1 MSAEPRTPLDIAGEA
16 EATAAVTAQDETPT
30 ASGFWAYPSR
40 LLNWL
45 PAKQGAFWILFATLV
60 PKLFGPIFT
69 IGLRRFLGPGA
80 AGLFDISSVPYKFL
94 DNFRNFGTGPAL
106 VYERKV
112 SKRTADTA
120 WTLNM
125 ILAVVVGLVLELIAH
140 PWAQFDHRPEVEGVI
155 RVLAIA
161 YIFASLTS
169 VHFYLLLRDMDFR
182 ARAIPPVGQVIVA
195 GDIAVIFAIWGFG
208 VGALVGRELAS
219 VISGAIILWFV
230 YPYRPTIYI
239 DRKIAWDLFSY
250 GAWVGMGLTVLY
262 LSQNID
268 LLIGPH
274 FIKSTSDMG
283 FYSTSWKLAFIAA
296 SVFTL
301 VASGMVFPALSRLR
315 GDIVKLRETLIK
327 SIRQLGLVMFPA
339 AALLA
344 TVAPVIIVPLLGT
357 KWEHYRSTFIVLT
370 LLAVYA
376 GNRTM
381 LSVFFEAY
389 KSIGKP
395 WIVPI
400 YNGIKL
406 AAMIPAMAIGAQF
419 GIVGLAFVYIPVQ
432 IIEFPAALILAD
444 RVLDVSPLQVWSA
457 SRVPL
462 ISTFAMTAATL
473 AVELLMTRGGHVGNT
488 ATLGVCLVVA
498 GCTYLGSLYVLDRS
512 IIAEGRAILIRG
524 L

>member
-1 MSAEPRTPLDIAGEA
+1 
-16 EATAAVTAQDETPT
+16 
-30 ASGFWAYPSR
+30 
-40 LLNWL
+40 
-45 PAKQGAFWILFATLV
+45 V

-106 VYERKV
+106 VYERRV

-125 ILAVVVGLVLELIAH
+125 LLAVVVGIVLEAIAH
-140 PWAQFDHRPEVEGVI
+140 PMALYYNRPEVEGVL

-182 ARAIPPVGQVIVA
+182 ARAIPPIGQVIVA
-195 GDIAVIFAIWGFG
+195 GDIAVVFAIWGFG
-208 VGALVGRELAS
+208 VGALVARELAS
-219 VISGAIILWFV
+219 VISGAIVLWIV
-230 YPYRPTIYI
+230 YPYRPSFSL
-239 DRKIAWDLFSY
+239 DRKIAWQLFSY
-250 GAWVGMGLTVLY
+250 GAWVGLGLTVLY

-268 LLIGPH
+268 LVIGPH
-274 FIKSTSDMG
+274 FISSTKDMG

-296 SVFTL
+296 SIFTL
-301 VASGMVFPALSRLR
+301 VASGMVFPALSRLK
-315 GDIVKLRETLIK
+315 DDVPKLRVTLIRA
-327 SIRQLGLVMFPA
+327 IRQLGLVMFPA

-370 LLAVYA
+370 LLAIYA

-389 KSIGKP
+389 KSVGKP

-406 AAMIPAMAIGAQF
+406 AVMIPGMAIGAHY
-419 GIVGLAFVYIPVQ
+419 GIVGLATVYIPVQ
-432 IIEFPAALILAD
+432 IVEFPAALILAD
-444 RVLDVSPLQVWSA
+444 RVLHVSPLQVWGA
-457 SRVPL
+457 ARVPL
-462 ISTFAMTAATL
+462 LSTFAMAAATL
-473 AVELLMTRGGHVGNT
+473 IVELALTRGAHLGDT
-488 ATLGVCLVVA
+488 PTLAACLVMA
-498 GCTYLGSLYVLDRS
+498 ACTYFGSLYVLDRS
-512 IIAEGRAILIRG
+512 IIGEGRAILTRG

>member
-1 MSAEPRTPLDIAGEA
+1 MSAEPQSALDIAGQP
-16 EATAAVTAQDETPT
+16 EATAPSPVDGQPVPITGWRALPT
-30 ASGFWAYPSR
+30 RVLNR
-40 LLNWL
+40 L
-45 PAKQGAFWILFATLV
+45 PQRQGAFWVLFALV
-60 PKLFGPIFT
+60 MPKLLGPIAT

-112 SKRTADTA
+112 SKNIADTA

-125 ILAVVVGLVLELIAH
+125 IMAIVVGLILEIIAH
-140 PWAQFDHRPEVEGVI
+140 PAALFYNRPEVEGVM

-182 ARAIPPVGQVIVA
+182 ARSIPPVGQVIVA
-195 GDIAVIFAIWGFG
+195 GDVAVVFAIWGFG
-208 VGALVGRELAS
+208 VGALVARELAS
-219 VISGAIILWFV
+219 VIAGAVILWAV
-230 YPYRPTIYI
+230 YPYRPSIHF
-239 DRKIAWDLFSY
+239 DRKIAWQLFSY
-250 GAWVGMGLTVLY
+250 GAWIGLGLTVLF

-268 LLIGPH
+268 LIIGPH
-274 FIKSTSDMG
+274 FIRSTKDMG

-315 GDIVKLRETLIK
+315 DDIDALRRTLVK

-344 TVAPVIIVPLLGT
+344 VIAPVIIVPILGD
-357 KWEHYRSTFIVLT
+357 KWLQYRTMFIVLT

-381 LSVFFEAY
+381 LSIFFEAY

-400 YNGIKL
+400 YNGVKL
-406 AAMIPAMAIGAQF
+406 AVMIPAMVVGAHF
-419 GIVGLAFVYIPVQ
+419 GIIGLAMVYIPVQ
-432 IIEFPAALILAD
+432 IIELPAALYLAD
-444 RVLDVSPLQVWSA
+444 RYIGISPQQVWRA
-457 SRVPL
+457 ARVPL
-462 ISTFAMTAATL
+462 LATFAMTAATL
-473 AVELLMTRGGHVGNT
+473 GVELALTRGLRLGDT
-488 ATLGVCLVVA
+488 PTLGACLLVA
-498 GCTYLGSLYVLDRS
+498 AIVYLGTLVILDRS
-512 IIAEGRAILIRG
+512 IIGEGRAVLSRG